1 MNYREW
7 LMNLHDIKCPKCGS
21 GNHSIHFSYVTKCEG
36 SRNLLKC
43 QNCGKCFAETKNTLL
58 FNLKTPISR
67 IATVLTARSEGMSF
81 NATCRS
87 FHISPHTLQNW
98 ELKFGDLKDT
108 LMAYSLSHSFLS
120 LIIEG
125 DELYTKVHHNTE
137 PHDSE
142 GWNVMLMDRAS
153 RFILEL
159 SCGQKDESLFML
171 AIQALADFIENTEDL
186 TLFTDGEKQYGKLLF
201 DICHELVKTGKPGRP
216 RKVLREGVKV
226 RIKNKG
232 SQSKKRGRKLPKYQA
247 LKPEH
252 PDTCQ
257 DVINSDIHANH
268 LEGQNAATRRRLSA
282 YRRKTNT
289 YAKSTDGLQRVLDGY
304 WVFHNFIKK
313 HFTTKQVPAVDMGII
328 DAPFSWKT
336 LLSIQTA

>member
-1 MNYREW
+1 
-7 LMNLHDIKCPKCGS
+7 
-21 GNHSIHFSYVTKCEG
+21 
-36 SRNLLKC
+36 
-43 QNCGKCFAETKNTLL
+43 
-58 FNLKTPISR
+58 
-67 IATVLTARSEGMSF
+67 
-81 NATCRS
+81 
-87 FHISPHTLQNW
+87 
-98 ELKFGDLKDT
+98 
-108 LMAYSLSHSFLS
+108 MAYSLSHSFLS

-142 GWNVMLMDRAS
+142 GWTIMLMDRAS
-153 RFILEL
+153 RFVLEL
-159 SCGQKDESLFML
+159 SCGEKDASLFMQ
-171 AIQALADFIENTEDL
+171 AIQTLAEIIENTEDL
-186 TLFTDGEKQYGKLLF
+186 TLVTDGEKQYGKLLF

-216 RKVLREGVKV
+216 RKVLRKGVKV

-257 DVINSDIHANH
+257 NVINSDIHANH

-289 YAKSTDGLQRVLDGY
+289 YAKSTDGLQRVLDCY

-313 HFTTKQVPAVDMGII
+313 HFTTEKVPAVDMGII
-328 DAPFSWKT
+328 DTAFSWKA